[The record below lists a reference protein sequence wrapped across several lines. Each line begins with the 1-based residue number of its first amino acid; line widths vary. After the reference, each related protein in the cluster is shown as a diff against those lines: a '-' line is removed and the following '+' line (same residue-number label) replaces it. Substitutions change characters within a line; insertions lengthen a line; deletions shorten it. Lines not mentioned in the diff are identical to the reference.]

1 VFIANTRH
9 FFLERGY
16 HAAKGN
22 RLDKSRGLFYY
33 SIMKTKIILAHCY
46 PTADDP
52 TAGLFIKD
60 WMLERFGTTDLT
72 VMHYPF
78 GGNMLY
84 SKNVIKLLWYLY
96 RVAKAVKSINSQSI
110 VYAHWWIPIGWLA
123 ARSQAQVEVI
133 CHGSDIYWLRK
144 HRLIAK
150 VFSKYVRRVQRW
162 TFVSQ
167 DLKTEFLRLY
177 PFVPEIVMT
186 VEHMPVN
193 TGVFERSA
201 VAKQKGT
208 FVTCGALILRKN
220 VDLAIWYVKNENL
233 RTGVEH
239 TLYVIGE
246 GKLKEELKNLA
257 RNLRVEVVF
266 TGNVLPE
273 RVAEIFNICETFLLF
288 SDDEGYG
295 QVIDEAKLC
304 GCRTIVTT
312 GDGKVEHAD
321 VILNRPNRRKLNKI
335 LTGYQPWERL
345 SAETSTD

>member
-1 VFIANTRH
+1 
-9 FFLERGY
+9 
-16 HAAKGN
+16 
-22 RLDKSRGLFYY
+22 
-33 SIMKTKIILAHCY
+33 MKTEIILAHCY

-84 SKNVIKLLWYLY
+84 SKNVVKLLWYLY
-96 RVAKAVKSINSQSI
+96 RVAKAVKSIDAQSI

-123 ARSQAQVEVI
+123 ARSQAQVEVV
-133 CHGSDIYWLRK
+133 CHGSDIYWLMK

-167 DLKTEFLRLY
+167 HLKSEFAKLY
-177 PFVPEIVMT
+177 PFVPETAMT
-186 VEHMPVN
+186 VKHMPVN
-193 TGVFERSA
+193 TGVFKRSA
-201 VAKQKGT
+201 VAKQQGT

-233 RTGVEH
+233 RTAVEH

-273 RVAEIFNICETFLLF
+273 RVAEIFDLCETFLLF

-304 GCRTIVTT
+304 GCRTIVTA
-312 GDGKVEHAD
+312 GDGKEEHAD
-321 VILNRPNRRKLNKI
+321 VVLNRPSRRKLNKI
-335 LTGYQPWERL
+335 LGGYQPWERL
-345 SAETSTD
+345 SEAEADSI